1 MKGIIRTFTFVLIS
15 LFSTNYVL
23 SSLFYGSDQK
33 TFVIIALALTLLFYL
48 GKPLLATF
56 GLPTRGVGFLF
67 IATILST
74 LTIYV
79 LTIFLPDFTIME
91 TTLSDLIIFGFMLP
105 SKSLTAFWSAL
116 FSAFILSVVYTFFE
130 WLCASKK

>member
-1 MKGIIRTFTFVLIS
+1 MRGILRTFTFVLIS

-23 SSLFYGSDQK
+23 SALFYGSDQK
-33 TFVIIALALTLLFYL
+33 TFIIVALALTLLFYL

-56 GLPTRGVGFLF
+56 GLPTKGVGFLF

-91 TTLSDLIIFGFMLP
+91 TTLSDLIIFGFILP
-105 SKSLTAFWSAL
+105 SKSLTVFWSAL
-116 FSAFILSVVYTFFE
+116 FSAFILSMVYTLFE

>member
-15 LFSTNYVL
+15 LYLTNYVL
-23 SSLFYGSDQK
+23 TSLFYAGDTK
-33 TFVIIALALTLLFYL
+33 TFLVVALALTLLFYL
-48 GKPLLATF
+48 AKPLLATF
-56 GLPTRGVGFLF
+56 GLPTKGFGFLF

-74 LTIYV
+74 LTLYV
-79 LTIFLPDFTIME
+79 LTIFLPEFTIME

-116 FSAFILSVVYTFFE
+116 FSAFIISMVYTFFG

>member
-1 MKGIIRTFTFVLIS
+1 MKGIIRTFIFVLIS

>member
-1 MKGIIRTFTFVLIS
+1 MRGIIRTFTFVLIS
-15 LFSTNYVL
+15 IFSTNYVL
-23 SSLFYGSDQK
+23 TSLFFAGDTK
-33 TFVIIALALTLLFYL
+33 TFLVIAVALTLLYYL

-56 GLPTRGVGFLF
+56 GLPTRGIGFLF
-67 IATILST
+67 IATILTT
-74 LTIYV
+74 LTLYV
-79 LTIFLPDFTIME
+79 LTIFLPEFTIME

-116 FSAFILSVVYTFFE
+116 FSAFIISMVYTFFE

>member
-33 TFVIIALALTLLFYL
+33 TFVIVALALTLLFYL

-56 GLPTRGVGFLF
+56 CLPTKGVGFLF

>member
-56 GLPTRGVGFLF
+56 GLPTCGVGFLF

-130 WLCASKK
+130 WLCVSKK

>member
-33 TFVIIALALTLLFYL
+33 TFVIVALALTLLFYL

-56 GLPTRGVGFLF
+56 GLPTKGVGFLF

>member
-1 MKGIIRTFTFVLIS
+1 MRGIIRTFTFVLIS
-15 LFSTNYVL
+15 IFSTNYVL
-23 SSLFYGSDQK
+23 TSLFFAGDTK
-33 TFVIIALALTLLFYL
+33 TFLVIAVALTLLYYL

-56 GLPTRGVGFLF
+56 GLPTRGIGFLF
-67 IATILST
+67 IATILTT
-74 LTIYV
+74 LTHYV
-79 LTIFLPDFTIME
+79 LTIFLPEFTIME

-116 FSAFILSVVYTFFE
+116 FSAFIISMVYTFFE

>member
-15 LFSTNYVL
+15 LYSTNYVL
-23 SSLFYGSDQK
+23 TSLFYAGDIK
-33 TFVIIALALTLLFYL
+33 TFIVIALALTLLFYL
-48 GKPLLATF
+48 GKPFLATF
-56 GLPTRGVGFLF
+56 GLPTKGIGFLF

-79 LTIFLPDFTIME
+79 LTIFLPEFTIME

-116 FSAFILSVVYTFFE
+116 FSAFIISMVYTFFE

>member
-56 GLPTRGVGFLF
+56 GLPTKGVGFLF

>member
-15 LFSTNYVL
+15 LYATNYVL
-23 SSLFYGSDQK
+23 TSLFYAGDIK
-33 TFVIIALALTLLFYL
+33 TFIVIALALTLLFYL

-56 GLPTRGVGFLF
+56 GLPTRGIGFLF

-74 LTIYV
+74 LTLYV
-79 LTIFLPDFTIME
+79 LTIFLPEFTILE
-91 TTLSDLIIFGFMLP
+91 TTLSDLIILGFMLP

-116 FSAFILSVVYTFFE
+116 FSAFIISMVYTFFE
-130 WLCASKK
+130 WLCVSKK

>member
-1 MKGIIRTFTFVLIS
+1 MKGIIRTFIFVLIS

-130 WLCASKK
+130 WLCVSKK